1 MSIFDSLGSK
11 TQQQVQ
17 DPNTKAQYALS
28 QLQSDPSGVLRKIG
42 LNIPSGMTDP
52 QQMVR
57 HLMQSG
63 QVPQGRIAQA
73 MQMMGQM
80 MGGR

>member
-1 MSIFDSLGSK
+1 MSLFDSLGSGNQPQEQP
-11 TQQQVQ
+11 QQMNAQ
-17 DPNTKAQYALS
+17 KAMA
-28 QLQSDPSGVLRKIG
+28 QLRSDPSGVLGHLG
-42 LNIPSGMTDP
+42 LNIPAGMTDP
-52 QQMVR
+52 QQMVQ

-80 MGGR
+80 MGRR